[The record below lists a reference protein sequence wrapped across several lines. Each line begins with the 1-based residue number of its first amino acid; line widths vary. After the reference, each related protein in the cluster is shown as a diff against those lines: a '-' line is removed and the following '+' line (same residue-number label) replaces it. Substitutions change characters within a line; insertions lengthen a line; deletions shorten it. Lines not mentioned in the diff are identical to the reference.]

1 MIEEE
6 FPEDWG
12 DDKHEF
18 FDENGW
24 NLLHYSVMKGYGNAV
39 GVLLEDLEFGK
50 LSFFML
56 HKGTM

>member
-39 GVLLEDLEFGK
+39 EVLLEDFGK